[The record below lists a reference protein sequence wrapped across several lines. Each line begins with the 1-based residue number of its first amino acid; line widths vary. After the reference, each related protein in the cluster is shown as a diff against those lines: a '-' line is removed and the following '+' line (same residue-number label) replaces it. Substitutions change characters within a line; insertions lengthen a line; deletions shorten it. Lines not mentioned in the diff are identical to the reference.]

1 MSNLLGH
8 RVRIDGLKGRPEF
21 NGRCGVA
28 ARFDEAKGR
37 YEVTM
42 EGDEALALLLKQANL
57 QDEGKA
63 DADEAKQWKI
73 WEDDGVVQQRQH
85 KTAELQARLAEHLG
99 DNYSKLVADGARYA
113 SKHDWRNAVRT
124 YREAIALRPDDP
136 VNYLNLGAVLSNS
149 GHPVEAVPL
158 CLEAMERFPVG
169 SEPWGR
175 ATASAYMELGQEQ
188 CDRMAKPEWWNEEGL
203 KALSARVVRAAPN
216 NVPANQMRAAV
227 LANPGGGG
235 AWQTTGRRSGAELS
249 EGATYYRRAAALSP
263 APAMKAAFA
272 RKAEDIDKMLR
283 RGPDGFT
290 SVTRAMPASKA

>member
-1 MSNLLGH
+1 MSDSSATASDTFGH
-8 RVRIDGLKGRPEF
+8 RVRIDGLQGRPEF
-21 NGRCGVA
+21 NGRVGVA
-28 ARFDEAKGR
+28 GRFDEAKGR

-42 EGDEALALLLKQANL
+42 EGDEALALLLKRANL

-63 DADEAKQWKI
+63 DADEAVQWKM
-73 WEDDGVVQQRQH
+73 WEDGGVVQQRQH
-85 KTAELQARLAEHLG
+85 KAAELQARIAEHVG
-99 DNYSKLVADGARYA
+99 DKYTKLVADGARYT

-124 YREAIALRPDDP
+124 YREAITLRPDDP

-149 GHPVEAVPL
+149 GHPAESVPL
-158 CLEAMERFPVG
+158 CLEAMERFRVG

-175 ATASAYMELGQEQ
+175 ATALAYTELGQEQ

-203 KALSARVVRAAPN
+203 KVLSARVVRAAPN
-216 NVPANQMRAAV
+216 NIQANQMRAAV
-227 LANPGGGG
+227 LGNPGSGG

-290 SVTRAMPASKA
+290 VPL

>member
-1 MSNLLGH
+1 MWRRGA
-8 RVRIDGLKGRPEF
+8 V
-21 NGRCGVA
+21 
-28 ARFDEAKGR
+28 DEAKGR

-73 WEDDGVVQQRQH
+73 WENDGVVQQRQH

-216 NVPANQMRAAV
+216 EEGANHMRAMV
-227 LANPGGGG
+227 LRGQCD
-235 AWQTTGRRSGAELS
+235 AWKAGPRTVLTLEEA
-249 EGATYYRRAAALSP
+249 ATYYERSVALSDSP
-263 APAMKAAFA
+263 ALKADSLDFA
-272 RKAEDIDKMLR
+272 RWCRSPGLEVGHLWSI
-283 RGPDGFT
+283 
-290 SVTRAMPASKA
+290 SEEAM